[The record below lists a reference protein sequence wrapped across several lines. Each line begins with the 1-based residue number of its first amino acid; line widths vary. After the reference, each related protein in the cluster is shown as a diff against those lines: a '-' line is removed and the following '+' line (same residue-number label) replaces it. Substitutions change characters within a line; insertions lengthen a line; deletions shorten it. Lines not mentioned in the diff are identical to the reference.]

1 MGLELPPGLVQAL
14 HYAGCYW
21 PEADET
27 ALQRCGEA
35 WLGFAFSA
43 EGSSEQA
50 VLAVDGMA
58 RENEGPGI
66 DAFED
71 YWEKVAGERGYLVS
85 SEIVAIGIAVAF
97 FQAAM
102 LVLVLKLLVI
112 VQLIALTIILAAA
125 IAAAFFT
132 VGASLAVAAE
142 AAVTVNRVIV
152 IAVQLT
158 TTLVRTLGPV
168 LARLVRDLLNEQVQ
182 RLDGRP
188 IHASEHGVDA
198 YETREEREEAAHEY
212 ERRKHELAMDPAHG
226 GAASDKSRREAEVAL
241 ALEATGTVEP
251 PVERPQH
258 AGADFTDGSGQDW
271 DVKQF
276 GTYPGERGTYDRT
289 DAESAIHRELQAG
302 ENVAL
307 DTSKLSAEDFQ
318 DLQDLVANHP
328 EWGDKVVIY

>member
-1 MGLELPPGLVQAL
+1 MGLELPAGLIQAL

-35 WLGFAFSA
+35 WLSFAVSA
-43 EGSSEQA
+43 EGHSERA
-50 VLAVDGMA
+50 VLAVMDMA
-58 RENEGPGI
+58 KDNASPGI
-66 DAFED
+66 DAFMG
-71 YWEKVAGERGYLVS
+71 YWETVAGDLGYLVN

-112 VQLIALTIILAAA
+112 VQLVALAIIVAAA

-158 TTLVRTLGPV
+158 TTLVRALGPV
-168 LARLVRDLLNEQVQ
+168 LARLVRDHLGDQIA

-188 IHASEHGVDA
+188 IHTSEVGSMRVRDS
-198 YETREEREEAAHEY
+198 R
-212 ERRKHELAMDPAHG
+212 
-226 GAASDKSRREAEVAL
+226 GA
-241 ALEATGTVEP
+241 
-251 PVERPQH
+251 
-258 AGADFTDGSGQDW
+258 
-271 DVKQF
+271 
-276 GTYPGERGTYDRT
+276 
-289 DAESAIHRELQAG
+289 
-302 ENVAL
+302 
-307 DTSKLSAEDFQ
+307 
-318 DLQDLVANHP
+318 
-328 EWGDKVVIY
+328 